1 MLSPSPHVSVT
12 FPSSSA
18 AHSSWARSGTPKRSA
33 SLSTSDDVVPVVV
46 GEQDVRDLG
55 ALAIDALEQR
65 IGDAVRVDEHALAAG
80 LVDDEVGV

>member
-1 MLSPSPHVSVT
+1 MGEERDAEALGQLVGV
-12 FPSSSA
+12 
-18 AHSSWARSGTPKRSA
+18 
-33 SLSTSDDVVPVVV
+33 DDVVPVVV

-80 LVDDEVGV
+80 LVDDQVGV